1 MTMSDTQRRYL
12 IVGPSWVGDMVMA
25 QSLFITLKELYP
37 DCLIDVIAPEWSLPV
52 LERMPQVNQGI
63 ALAIGHGEFSLLKR
77 IKIGL
82 SLRQQRYTHS
92 IVLPRSW
99 KSALVPF
106 FAKAKVRTGFRG
118 EMRFGLLNDI
128 RQLNKKVLKQ
138 TVQRYVSH
146 AYVAEAD
153 QAPKIPFPR
162 LEVDS
167 INRERLIEDL
177 NLNLGRPVIA
187 MMPGAE
193 YGPAKQWP
201 EKHYKELASLL
212 IDKGYQVWIIGSVK
226 EKELGDTIVEDLGEH
241 AINLSGKT
249 ELVDTVDLL
258 SCAEQVVTNDSGLM
272 HVAAAVGVMLNV
284 VYGSSTPDYTP
295 PLTSDEKMN
304 ILYEALSC
312 SPCFERVCPLGH
324 TDCLIRIK
332 EKKVYDLM
340 ISYSKAQY

>member
-1 MTMSDTQRRYL
+1 MQRRYL
-12 IVGPSWVGDMVMA
+12 IVGPSWVGDMVMT

-63 ALAIGHGEFSLLKR
+63 ALAIGHGEFSLLER
-77 IKIGL
+77 IKKGL
-82 SLRQQRYTHS
+82 ALRANKYTHS
-92 IVLPRSW
+92 ITLPRSW

-146 AYVAEAD
+146 AYIAEAD

-167 INRERLIEDL
+167 INRERLIEEL

-201 EKHYKELASLL
+201 ENHYKELATLL
-212 IDKGYQVWIIGSVK
+212 IDKGYQVWVIGSVK
-226 EKELGDTIVEDLGEH
+226 EKELGDTIAGDLAEH

-272 HVAAAVGVMLNV
+272 HVAAAVGAKLNV
-284 VYGSSTPDYTP
+284 IYGSSTPDYTP
-295 PLTSDEKMN
+295 PLAVKEKLN
-304 ILYEALSC
+304 IFYLDLEC
-312 SPCFERVCPLGH
+312 SPCFQRVCPLEH
-324 TDCLIRIK
+324 TNCLNN
-332 EKKVYDLM
+332 
-340 ISYSKAQY
+340 ISAKLLFESI